1 MRRTADRS
9 GDGGAGSAVAGPAV
23 AAGRLPAA
31 ASPAHRHVL
40 GLQATCGN
48 RAVQRLLAS
57 GEGRTL
63 PVQRYEL
70 AHVPYTGNERSWQ
83 AVAMRAASPQGLK
96 NIASIKVTGRDLATA
111 SSIPPGPKG
120 VTPKHSEQ
128 VVWEMVAPDVM
139 SGKSRIEWV
148 YTEREPCGKGPGM
161 KNCALFLDGLLRQY
175 GAAGD
180 KTPVYYSFN
189 YPSPQEVRSVAQYYV
204 DQKVVDNW
212 DDAYDAAYDLW
223 LQEHGDTKR
232 MIAEA
237 QQMFGQPGPWGAGA
251 FKK

>member
-1 MRRTADRS
+1 MADLADV
-9 GDGGAGSAVAGPAV
+9 DGGA
-23 AAGRLPAA
+23 RAA
-31 ASPAHRHVL
+31 AAAERARAASSAAHRHVTR
-40 GLQATCGN
+40 LQAACGN

-57 GEGRTL
+57 GDGWAV
-63 PVQRYEL
+63 PVQRYGL

-128 VVWEMVAPDVM
+128 VAWEMVAPYVI
-139 SGKSRIEWV
+139 GGAARIEWV

-161 KNCALFLDGLLRQY
+161 KNCAQFLDGLLRQY
-175 GAAGD
+175 GVAGD
-180 KTPVYYSFN
+180 HTPVYYSFN
-189 YPSPQEVRSVAQYYV
+189 YPSPQEVRSVAEEYLRQG
-204 DQKVVDNW
+204 VVGNW

-237 QQMFGQPGPWGAGA
+237 QQMFSQPGPWGAGT